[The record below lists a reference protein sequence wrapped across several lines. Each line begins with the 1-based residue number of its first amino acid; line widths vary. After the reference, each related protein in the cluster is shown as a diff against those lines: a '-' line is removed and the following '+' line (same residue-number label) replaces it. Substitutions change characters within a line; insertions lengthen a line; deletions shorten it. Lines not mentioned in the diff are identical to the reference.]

1 GTGAGAGR
9 NHPAQQHECC
19 AREAEFRVDCPATV
33 TGWIRDCPTHSAQLS
48 DSSSRHSSRAENSA
62 KRVRTSWAVHSRKIH
77 AEERRT
83 SPATKWTRPAVIG
96 PSWRVS
102 RYTDQVVPPRARS
115 PMCAALLRSMVSGG
129 VVIVSAAGRF
139 STVAPEAPP
148 RQTVAGTLSAY
159 IAREVTEHT
168 RRRRVRAGRH
178 ILPQLR
184 SRRVGKFLRQL
195 RCPARGAQLR
205 QLLHRAPARDPKS

>member
-1 GTGAGAGR
+1 WQRGDVKRVDQSQWPEGCLVGVEHREALQLDVLDGR
-9 NHPAQQHECC
+9 RLCARARDRHQQAAQRGECR
-19 AREAEFRVDCPATV
+19 AREAESPVDWPEIVA
-33 TGWIRDCPTHSAQLS
+33 GWLRNCPTHSAQLS

-62 KRVRTSWAVHSRKIH
+62 KRVRTSCAVHSRKIH
-77 AEERRT
+77 ADARRT

-129 VVIVSAAGRF
+129 VVIGSAAGRF

-148 RQTVAGTLSAY
+148 RQTVAGVLSAY
-159 IAREVTEHT
+159 IAR
-168 RRRRVRAGRH
+168 
-178 ILPQLR
+178 
-184 SRRVGKFLRQL
+184 
-195 RCPARGAQLR
+195 
-205 QLLHRAPARDPKS
+205 